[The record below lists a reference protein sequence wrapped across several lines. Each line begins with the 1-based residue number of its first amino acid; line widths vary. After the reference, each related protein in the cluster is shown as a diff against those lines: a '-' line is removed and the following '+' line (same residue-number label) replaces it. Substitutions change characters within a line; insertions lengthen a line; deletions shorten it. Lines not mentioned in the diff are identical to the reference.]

1 MTTFEYDYNYE
12 EGGPDGPGGHL
23 SQAALAPPHSLEAEQ
38 SVLGAVLLSDK
49 VHYAYVI
56 EEGLKPEDFYRERH
70 QIIYDSMLALYSE
83 SEPIDVVT
91 VTEHLRARGALE
103 HAGGPAEIDALTAA
117 VPAVGN
123 LRRYGQIVREMS
135 LLRKLLNA
143 TYEIQ
148 ASVHNHEG
156 LPRDIVEHAEK
167 AMLEVG
173 RDDRQKDFRKVG
185 EVLHEELDRWHE
197 LSTEGKSMTGTPSGF
212 HELDEMTGGFQPGN
226 MIIVAARPSMGKCQT
241 GNTLVYDPMRGCRRR
256 LDEVVRDVEMGSE
269 CFVASLGPDLKLRT
283 SRVSASMRSGVKPV
297 FRVTTKLGREV
308 EATAN
313 HPLLTLRGWR
323 QLDELAA
330 GDRIAVPRTLPR
342 HGLEQTMPD
351 FELVLLA
358 GLIADGNLTQRTPR
372 FAFGPDSPIVATMEQ
387 AGHDAGVRV
396 HIDRRQRCA
405 TFSRTATTEENPVTE
420 LCRRHG
426 VWGTRSDTKFVPEA
440 IFGLANDSVARFLSV
455 LYACDGH
462 IYASD
467 RLRQVGYTTISRRL
481 AEDVQHLLLR
491 FGIVAKIR
499 KLPRPVYEGTEK
511 TAWEVLVTGQ
521 DDLRRFVDEIPVVG
535 KTAARVRLLS
545 GLATVTTKTNVDT
558 IPPDGWDIVAA
569 AKGTRSWRQVSASA
583 GYAPNHNWHVGSRG
597 LSRARMARLAQVLD
611 APRLHQLAES
621 DVWWDEII
629 AIEPIG
635 EQQTYDIEVPGDH
648 NFVANDVIV
657 HNSALVTN
665 FAENVALHPDRPRP
679 VALFS
684 LEMSESELAQRFIA
698 SQASIKGDDLRKG
711 RLKDP
716 RKWQRVL
723 ETAARYDRSP
733 LYVDD
738 SSDIGIL
745 EVRAKAR
752 RLHQQTMSE
761 YGGLGM
767 IIVDYLQLLRT
778 DARTDNRVQ
787 AIGEISRGLKILA
800 RELEV
805 PVIALSQL
813 SRGVE
818 SRTDKRPMLS
828 DLRESG
834 QIEQDA
840 DLVMFIYRDEYYN
853 ENTDRPGE
861 ADLIV
866 AKHRNGGLGDVPLT
880 FQGEYPRFLGLQRAA

>member
-1 MTTFEYDYNYE
+1 VTAYEQDYNYD
-12 EGGPDGPGGHL
+12 EGYASGGGGSGPL
-23 SQAALAPPHSLEAEQ
+23 AQAALAPPHSLEAEQ

-70 QIIYDSMLALYSE
+70 RVIYDSMLALYSE

-103 HAGGPAEIDALTAA
+103 QAGGPAEIDALTAA

-135 LLRKLLNA
+135 LLRKLLSA

-148 ASVHNHEG
+148 SSVHNHEG
-156 LPRDIVEHAEK
+156 APRDIVEQAEK

-197 LSTEGKSMTGTPSGF
+197 LSTEGKTMTGTPSGF

-226 MIIVAARPSMGKCQT
+226 MIIVAARPSMGK
-241 GNTLVYDPMRGCRRR
+241 
-256 LDEVVRDVEMGSE
+256 
-269 CFVASLGPDLKLRT
+269 
-283 SRVSASMRSGVKPV
+283 
-297 FRVTTKLGREV
+297 
-308 EATAN
+308 
-313 HPLLTLRGWR
+313 
-323 QLDELAA
+323 
-330 GDRIAVPRTLPR
+330 
-342 HGLEQTMPD
+342 
-351 FELVLLA
+351 
-358 GLIADGNLTQRTPR
+358 
-372 FAFGPDSPIVATMEQ
+372 
-387 AGHDAGVRV
+387 
-396 HIDRRQRCA
+396 
-405 TFSRTATTEENPVTE
+405 
-420 LCRRHG
+420 
-426 VWGTRSDTKFVPEA
+426 
-440 IFGLANDSVARFLSV
+440 
-455 LYACDGH
+455 
-462 IYASD
+462 
-467 RLRQVGYTTISRRL
+467 
-481 AEDVQHLLLR
+481 
-491 FGIVAKIR
+491 
-499 KLPRPVYEGTEK
+499 
-511 TAWEVLVTGQ
+511 
-521 DDLRRFVDEIPVVG
+521 
-535 KTAARVRLLS
+535 
-545 GLATVTTKTNVDT
+545 
-558 IPPDGWDIVAA
+558 
-569 AKGTRSWRQVSASA
+569 
-583 GYAPNHNWHVGSRG
+583 
-597 LSRARMARLAQVLD
+597 
-611 APRLHQLAES
+611 
-621 DVWWDEII
+621 
-629 AIEPIG
+629 
-635 EQQTYDIEVPGDH
+635 
-648 NFVANDVIV
+648 
-657 HNSALVTN
+657 SALVTN

-684 LEMSESELAQRFIA
+684 LEMSESELAQRFVA

-733 LYVDD
+733 LFVDD

-752 RLHQQTMSE
+752 RLHQQTMNE
-761 YGGLGM
+761 YGGLGL

>member
-1 MTTFEYDYNYE
+1 VSAYPEAPPPPTAQ
-12 EGGPDGPGGHL
+12 G
-23 SQAALAPPHSLEAEQ
+23 LAPPHSIEAEQ

-56 EEGLKPEDFYRERH
+56 EEGLRPEDFYRERH
-70 QIIYDSMLALYSE
+70 RVIYQSMLDLYNE

-91 VTEHLRARGALE
+91 VTEHLRARGSLE
-103 HAGGPAEIDALTAA
+103 DAGGPAEIDALTAA

-135 LLRKLLNA
+135 LLRKLLTA

-148 ASVHNHEG
+148 SSVHNHEA
-156 LPRDIVEHAEK
+156 LPRDIVEFAEK

-173 RDDRQKDFRKVG
+173 RDDRQKDFRRVG

-197 LSTEGKSMTGTPSGF
+197 LSAEGRSMTGTPSGF
-212 HELDEMTGGFQPGN
+212 TELDEITGGFQPGN
-226 MIIVAARPSMGKCQT
+226 MIIVAARPSMGKCCS
-241 GNTLVYDPMRGCRRR
+241 GSSLIYDPTRGYRRR
-256 LDEVVRDVEMGSE
+256 LDEIVRDVENGSE
-269 CFVASLGPDLKLRT
+269 CFVASLGADFKLR
-283 SRVSASMRSGVKPV
+283 ASKVLAAMRTGVKPV
-297 FRVTTKLGREV
+297 YRVRTKLGRSV
-308 EATAN
+308 DATAN
-313 HPLLTLRGWR
+313 HPLLTIRGWR
-323 QLDELAA
+323 RLDELTP
-330 GDRIAVPRTLPR
+330 GDRIAVPRVLPR
-342 HGLEQTMPD
+342 QAFGQTMPD
-351 FELVLLA
+351 CELVLLA
-358 GLIADGNLTQRTPR
+358 ALIADGNMTQRTPR
-372 FAFGPDSPIVATMEQ
+372 FAFGGDSPVLETVRAATDDIGAVFTPSGSM
-387 AGHDAGVRV
+387 
-396 HIDRRQRCA
+396 CA
-405 TFSRTATTEENPVTE
+405 YMSARPGEANPVTD

-426 VWGTRSDTKFVPEA
+426 VWGKRSEDKFVPEA
-440 IFGLANDSVARFLSV
+440 IFGLTDDHIARFLSV
-455 LYACDGH
+455 LYGCDGH
-462 IYASD
+462 IYAAD

-491 FGIVAKIR
+491 LGIVAKIR
-499 KLPRPVYEGTEK
+499 KLPRPVYDGTGK

-521 DDLRRFVDEIPVVG
+521 EDLRRFIDEVPVVG
-535 KTAARVRLLS
+535 KTAARARLLD
-545 GLATVTTKTNVDT
+545 GLMTAKVKTNVDT
-558 IPPDGWDIVAA
+558 IPPDGWALVATAKGARSWGDVSAA
-569 AKGTRSWRQVSASA
+569 A
-583 GYAPNHNWHVGSRG
+583 GYPRNHNWHVGSRG
-597 LSRARMARLAQVLD
+597 LSRPRMAQLAEVLD
-611 APRLHQLAES
+611 APQLRELAES
-621 DVWWDEII
+621 DVWWDEV
-629 AIEPIG
+629 ASIEPIG
-635 EQQTYDIEVPGDH
+635 EEETYDIEVPGDH
-648 NFVANDVIV
+648 NFVANDIVV

-711 RLKDP
+711 RLKDE
-716 RKWQRVL
+716 RKWKRVL
-723 ETAARYDRSP
+723 ETAARYDKSP
-733 LYVDD
+733 LFVDD

-752 RLHQQTMSE
+752 RLHQQTMAE

>member
-1 MTTFEYDYNYE
+1 VTTFEDYNYDE
-12 EGGPDGPGGHL
+12 EYAPGDEDGGGAPFQGASGPL
-23 SQAALAPPHSLEAEQ
+23 AQAALAPPHSLEAEQ

-56 EEGLKPEDFYRERH
+56 EEGLKPDDFYRERH
-70 QIIYDSMLALYSE
+70 QVIYDSMLALYSE

-103 HAGGPAEIDALTAA
+103 QAGGPAAIDELTAA

-123 LRRYGQIVREMS
+123 LRRYGSIVREMS
-135 LLRKLLNA
+135 LLRRLLSA

-156 LPRDIVEHAEK
+156 TPRDIVEQAEK

-173 RDDRQKDFRKVG
+173 RDDRQRDFRPAG
-185 EVLHEELDRWHE
+185 EIMHEEVDRWHK
-197 LSTEGKSMTGTPSGF
+197 LSTEGQSMTGTPSGF
-212 HELDEMTGGFQPGN
+212 AELDEMTGGFQPGN
-226 MIIVAARPSMGKCQT
+226 MIIVAARPSMGK
-241 GNTLVYDPMRGCRRR
+241 
-256 LDEVVRDVEMGSE
+256 
-269 CFVASLGPDLKLRT
+269 
-283 SRVSASMRSGVKPV
+283 
-297 FRVTTKLGREV
+297 
-308 EATAN
+308 
-313 HPLLTLRGWR
+313 
-323 QLDELAA
+323 
-330 GDRIAVPRTLPR
+330 
-342 HGLEQTMPD
+342 
-351 FELVLLA
+351 
-358 GLIADGNLTQRTPR
+358 
-372 FAFGPDSPIVATMEQ
+372 
-387 AGHDAGVRV
+387 
-396 HIDRRQRCA
+396 
-405 TFSRTATTEENPVTE
+405 
-420 LCRRHG
+420 
-426 VWGTRSDTKFVPEA
+426 
-440 IFGLANDSVARFLSV
+440 
-455 LYACDGH
+455 
-462 IYASD
+462 
-467 RLRQVGYTTISRRL
+467 
-481 AEDVQHLLLR
+481 
-491 FGIVAKIR
+491 
-499 KLPRPVYEGTEK
+499 
-511 TAWEVLVTGQ
+511 
-521 DDLRRFVDEIPVVG
+521 
-535 KTAARVRLLS
+535 
-545 GLATVTTKTNVDT
+545 
-558 IPPDGWDIVAA
+558 
-569 AKGTRSWRQVSASA
+569 
-583 GYAPNHNWHVGSRG
+583 
-597 LSRARMARLAQVLD
+597 
-611 APRLHQLAES
+611 
-621 DVWWDEII
+621 
-629 AIEPIG
+629 
-635 EQQTYDIEVPGDH
+635 
-648 NFVANDVIV
+648 
-657 HNSALVTN
+657 SALVTN
-665 FAENVALHPDRPRP
+665 MAENVALHPERPRP

-684 LEMSESELAQRFIA
+684 LEMS
-698 SQASIKGDDLRKG
+698 DDLRKG

-723 ETAARYDRSP
+723 ETASRYERSP

>member
-1 MTTFEYDYNYE
+1 VEFVERPPSGAVASCAPVTTYDYDYE
-12 EGGPDGPGGHL
+12 QAEPAGGM
-23 SQAALAPPHSLEAEQ
+23 SQAAMAPPHSLEAEQ

-56 EEGLKPEDFYRERH
+56 EEGLRPEDFYRERH
-70 QIIYDSMLALYSE
+70 QVIYQSMLDLYNE

-103 HAGGPAEIDALTAA
+103 QAGGPAEIDALTAA

-123 LRRYGQIVREMS
+123 LRRYGQIVRENS
-135 LLRKLLNA
+135 LLRKLLTA

-148 ASVHNHEG
+148 SSVHNHEF
-156 LPRDIVEHAEK
+156 LPRDIVEQAEK

-197 LSTEGKSMTGTPSGF
+197 LSTEGRSMTGTPSGF

-226 MIIVAARPSMGKCQT
+226 MIIVAARPSMGK
-241 GNTLVYDPMRGCRRR
+241 
-256 LDEVVRDVEMGSE
+256 
-269 CFVASLGPDLKLRT
+269 
-283 SRVSASMRSGVKPV
+283 
-297 FRVTTKLGREV
+297 
-308 EATAN
+308 
-313 HPLLTLRGWR
+313 
-323 QLDELAA
+323 
-330 GDRIAVPRTLPR
+330 
-342 HGLEQTMPD
+342 
-351 FELVLLA
+351 
-358 GLIADGNLTQRTPR
+358 
-372 FAFGPDSPIVATMEQ
+372 
-387 AGHDAGVRV
+387 
-396 HIDRRQRCA
+396 
-405 TFSRTATTEENPVTE
+405 
-420 LCRRHG
+420 
-426 VWGTRSDTKFVPEA
+426 
-440 IFGLANDSVARFLSV
+440 
-455 LYACDGH
+455 
-462 IYASD
+462 
-467 RLRQVGYTTISRRL
+467 
-481 AEDVQHLLLR
+481 
-491 FGIVAKIR
+491 
-499 KLPRPVYEGTEK
+499 
-511 TAWEVLVTGQ
+511 
-521 DDLRRFVDEIPVVG
+521 
-535 KTAARVRLLS
+535 
-545 GLATVTTKTNVDT
+545 
-558 IPPDGWDIVAA
+558 
-569 AKGTRSWRQVSASA
+569 
-583 GYAPNHNWHVGSRG
+583 
-597 LSRARMARLAQVLD
+597 
-611 APRLHQLAES
+611 
-621 DVWWDEII
+621 
-629 AIEPIG
+629 
-635 EQQTYDIEVPGDH
+635 
-648 NFVANDVIV
+648 
-657 HNSALVTN
+657 SALVTN

-711 RLKDP
+711 RLKDE
-716 RKWQRVL
+716 RKWKRVL
-723 ETAARYDRSP
+723 ETAARYDKSP
-733 LYVDD
+733 LFVDD

-752 RLHQQTMSE
+752 RLHQQTMAE